1 MEKLITLIAS
11 DIQNVAYPCVRA
23 KGRKMRRKELVF
35 MVIRS
40 EIVVLKF
47 GEPQLE

>member
-1 MEKLITLIAS
+1 MEKLITLITS

-23 KGRKMRRKELVF
+23 KGGKMRRKELVF